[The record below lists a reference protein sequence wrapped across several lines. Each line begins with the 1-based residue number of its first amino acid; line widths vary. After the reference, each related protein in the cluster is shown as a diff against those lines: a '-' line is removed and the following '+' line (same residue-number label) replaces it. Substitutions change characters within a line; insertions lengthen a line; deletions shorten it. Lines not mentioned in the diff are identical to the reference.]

1 MTTPL
6 SLKKQIKEEPSSL
19 WIPTFIKKKV
29 LEQLNDEEYYKQ
41 ITNNPDKATK
51 KRLKKLIKDYN
62 QCLTE
67 KEIAYLCDFD
77 PKESNF
83 YGLPKVHK
91 SAQIQNTVRDQN
103 NIYVETFR
111 PADLKLRPIIAGPES
126 LTQRLSHFIDLV
138 IKHLCPSI
146 PSYIKD
152 DMEFLNHIPAIV
164 PEETLLTSFDVTS
177 LYTNIP
183 HDLGLTAVKYWIE
196 EKRDEIDS
204 RFETNFILE
213 ATKIVLEENTFYFDG
228 NKYRQIKGTAMGT
241 KVAPTY
247 ANLVMGYLEQQIY
260 FTGVVTQCDC
270 NLMWLV
276 YLQHDNQFK
285 VESDSRCAKN
295 NKKCPIWSLKTFS
308 ALHFLW
314 KYMYFKKKKKLSN
327 RMEFF
332 EALLSRLYN
341 GFIDFHINLCAYKEQ
356 QAMDY
361 FMKRACYQMKGKCS
375 IRITGVHVGADVLQK
390 NWYQSPPFVLNQQT
404 EDNGDDLILSVMFYS
419 IPSDF
424 NIQWV
429 LGNNTLNGDPEY
441 SITENS
447 IPVVLKQYNVDVT
460 TDGFISNLT
469 IHNFKRHPSDDY
481 SCQISNSY
489 GLVVEKFVLGQA
501 SLEFERRTY
510 CDTSHSIELKCTLK
524 LRYDFSVTFFS
535 IPFPSDP
542 KWYYNN
548 EPVALG
554 TKFLKTT
561 TYSIVQIRQHRV
573 LINEEGF
580 ISNLTVHKAEYGLYK
595 CVILNSFGEMNQLF
609 LIEQEQN
616 TFSISTTE
624 ATTSLDSTGNSV
636 TVIIAICSSVFG
648 IAIMVICIILFI
660 RRISSHKSD
669 RYNST
674 MPTRDEDSTYDTIR
688 MSSTSKRSGDQ
699 PDYLEVF

>member
-1 MTTPL
+1 MDTDFY
-6 SLKKQIKEEPSSL
+6 KE
-19 WIPTFIKKKV
+19 KV

-247 ANLVMGYLEQQIY
+247 ANLVMGYLEQQ
-260 FTGVVTQCDC
+260 
-270 NLMWLV
+270 M
-276 YLQHDNQFK
+276 
-285 VESDSRCAKN
+285 
-295 NKKCPIWSLKTFS
+295 
-308 ALHFLW
+308 
-314 KYMYFKKKKKLSN
+314 
-327 RMEFF
+327 
-332 EALLSRLYN
+332 
-341 GFIDFHINLCAYKEQ
+341 
-356 QAMDY
+356 
-361 FMKRACYQMKGKCS
+361 
-375 IRITGVHVGADVLQK
+375 
-390 NWYQSPPFVLNQQT
+390 
-404 EDNGDDLILSVMFYS
+404 
-419 IPSDF
+419 
-424 NIQWV
+424 
-429 LGNNTLNGDPEY
+429 
-441 SITENS
+441 
-447 IPVVLKQYNVDVT
+447 
-460 TDGFISNLT
+460 
-469 IHNFKRHPSDDY
+469 
-481 SCQISNSY
+481 
-489 GLVVEKFVLGQA
+489 
-501 SLEFERRTY
+501 
-510 CDTSHSIELKCTLK
+510 
-524 LRYDFSVTFFS
+524 
-535 IPFPSDP
+535 
-542 KWYYNN
+542 
-548 EPVALG
+548 
-554 TKFLKTT
+554 
-561 TYSIVQIRQHRV
+561 
-573 LINEEGF
+573 
-580 ISNLTVHKAEYGLYK
+580 
-595 CVILNSFGEMNQLF
+595 
-609 LIEQEQN
+609 QEQ
-616 TFSISTTE
+616 I
-624 ATTSLDSTGNSV
+624 TS
-636 TVIIAICSSVFG
+636 
-648 IAIMVICIILFI
+648 
-660 RRISSHKSD
+660 
-669 RYNST
+669 
-674 MPTRDEDSTYDTIR
+674 
-688 MSSTSKRSGDQ
+688 
-699 PDYLEVF
+699 EVNGPNQ